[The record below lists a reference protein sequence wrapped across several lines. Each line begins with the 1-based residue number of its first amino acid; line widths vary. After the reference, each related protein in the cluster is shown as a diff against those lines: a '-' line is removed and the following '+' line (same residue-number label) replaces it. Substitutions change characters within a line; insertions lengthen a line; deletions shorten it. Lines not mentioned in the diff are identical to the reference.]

1 MSEAPSS
8 PFSPSA
14 LQAQPTHGQWAQSLY
29 ISGAAFCCLPRDL
42 QRGQQQM
49 PRVGVLGNQGDSV
62 HRTPKQSIRRGRVKA
77 PTLPRGAAPSSAFL
91 LLLQRWG
98 GRKRGGQRGRA
109 VQSLKISR
117 IEASTS
123 GRCWGPH
130 RGHLPRG
137 TLQLCPEP
145 PSPTQCPRPIA
156 HCVNLSAHTTRRWR
170 RLLPSRQRA
179 AEEPGWLLCLIC
191 ISELLWGGGG
201 GNLDETKAVPSIA
214 ALLCSV

>member
-1 MSEAPSS
+1 MGPK
-8 PFSPSA
+8 P
-14 LQAQPTHGQWAQSLY
+14 
-29 ISGAAFCCLPRDL
+29 
-42 QRGQQQM
+42 
-49 PRVGVLGNQGDSV
+49 V
-62 HRTPKQSIRRGRVKA
+62 HFWSC
-77 PTLPRGAAPSSAFL
+77 FL
-91 LLLQRWG
+91 LPAPGLAAGPTANAPCWGAGKPGRLGAQDPKAKHKERSGESSHPAQQVQLPAPPSCCFCRGGG
-98 GRKRGGQRGRA
+98 GRKRGGQRRRA